1 MTAIMSRTDLIARA
15 DSLDY
20 DQSMN
25 EKPPSDPADHAE
37 DFSRRYAEDLEI
49 VAGQAMMDLG
59 VRDNQLGERDHARG
73 SQIYS
78 FFPGDRQGGTVSH
91 AGQVTLDSG
100 LMNPD
105 LLKDG
110 YDQEAQWAWRRARIG
125 DRAQAIIAHEIAEHE
140 YDGDHEL
147 ALIAGSETKLAISSE
162 ARELLK
168 KMEAGWRGR

>member
-1 MTAIMSRTDLIARA
+1 MI
-15 DSLDY
+15 
-20 DQSMN
+20 
-25 EKPPSDPADHAE
+25 E
-37 DFSRRYAEDLEI
+37 
-49 VAGQAMMDLG
+49 LG
-59 VRDNQLGERDHARG
+59 IPDNQMGERDHARG

-110 YDQEAQWAWRRARIG
+110 YDQEAQRAWRSTRIR

-168 KMEAGWRGR
+168 KMEAGWRGS

>member
-1 MTAIMSRTDLIARA
+1 MT
-15 DSLDY
+15 
-20 DQSMN
+20 

-37 DFSRRYAEDLEI
+37 DFSRRYAEDLE
-49 VAGQAMMDLG
+49 VAAGQAMMDLG
-59 VRDNQLGERDHARG
+59 IPDNQMGERDHGRG

-78 FFPGDRQGGTVSH
+78 FFPGDRQGGTLSH

-110 YDQEAQWAWRRARIG
+110 YDKEAQRAWRRTRIR
-125 DRAQAIIAHEIAEHE
+125 DRAQAIIAHEMAEYE
-140 YDGDHEL
+140 YGGDHEL
-147 ALIAGSETKLAISSE
+147 ALIAGSETKLPICHE

-168 KMEAGWRGR
+168 KMEAGWRGL